1 MVPQLKVVFWQL
13 ESDAWEGNDV
23 VGWKWREKMKM
34 VMMKMMV
41 VEERDNIVCC
51 SFLSIWFVES
61 CCYATI
67 E

>member
-1 MVPQLKVVFWQL
+1 MVPQLKVVSWQL
-13 ESDAWEGNDV
+13 ESDAWKGNDV
-23 VGWKWREKMKM
+23 VGWKWREKKKM
-34 VMMKMMV
+34 VMMMM

-51 SFLSIWFVES
+51 SFLSIGFVES